1 MSRLLLLLLQLQS
14 LGRLVA
20 NLGGTE
26 VLDGAGIYE
35 ACLASPLGT
44 MLNELLE
51 GSAVQLNQSLAD
63 NGLHL
68 TVTLL
73 HVHHH
78 GDRYTTG
85 NPLVGRSNGVL
96 D

>member
-1 MSRLLLLLLQLQS
+1 MLELQS

-20 NLGGTE
+20 NLGRTK
-26 VLDGAGIYE
+26 VLDRTGIYK
-35 ACLASPLGT
+35 AGLAGPLSAV
-44 MLNELLE
+44 LNELLE
-51 GSAVQLNQSLAD
+51 GSAVELNQSLAD

-85 NPLVGRSNGVL
+85 NPLVSGSYSVL